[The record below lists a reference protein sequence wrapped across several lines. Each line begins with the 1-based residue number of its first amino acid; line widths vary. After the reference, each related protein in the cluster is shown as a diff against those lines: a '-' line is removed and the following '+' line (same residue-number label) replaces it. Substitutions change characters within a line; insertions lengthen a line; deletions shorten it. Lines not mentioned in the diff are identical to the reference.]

1 MKLSKNKIFRYLIPV
16 FLVAVYAGYASLK
29 VYGQETSAD
38 SSHAHGGE
46 ATEMVVEMDA
56 QHAGAENHE
65 NHQEAN
71 HAENAHG
78 EEKVDAGKLIMEHI
92 ADAHDWHIATLGH
105 THVTIPL
112 PVIIKDDAGIKVFS
126 SSRFEHGHATYEGYK
141 LGEKGQ
147 IVAVNADGSENHE
160 ASFVDLSITKNVAA
174 MMIAVILLC
183 IIMLSI
189 AGHYSK
195 NRNKAPKGFANL
207 VETLILF
214 IRDEVAK
221 PSIGPKYEKFLPYL
235 LTIFFFIFFN
245 NLLGLVP
252 FFPGGANVTGNIAV
266 TLVLALF
273 TFVITSIN
281 GNSSYWGHIFMPP
294 GVPKVLWI
302 LLIPIEI
309 IGMLNKPIVL
319 MIRLFANITAGHII
333 ILGFFSLIFIFGAMN
348 QYLGLGVSVLS
359 VAFTTFMSFLELLVA
374 FLQAYVFTLLSSLYF
389 GSAVEEHHHEEHH

>member
-29 VYGQETSAD
+29 VYGHEVPGDSTHTHEGETTEIVHESSVTHEESAEHSD
-38 SSHAHGGE
+38 HEHDNA
-46 ATEMVVEMDA
+46 
-56 QHAGAENHE
+56 AGAE
-65 NHQEAN
+65 
-71 HAENAHG
+71 HG

-92 ADAHDWHIATLGH
+92 ADAHDWHVATIGH
-105 THVTIPL
+105 SHISIPL
-112 PVIIKDDAGIKVFS
+112 PIIIKDDAGIKVFS

-141 LGEKGQ
+141 LGEKGK

-183 IIMLSI
+183 WIMLSI
-189 AGHYSK
+189 AGHYTRNK
-195 NRNKAPKGFANL
+195 NKAPKGFANL
-207 VETLILF
+207 IETLILF

-221 PSIGPKYEKFLPYL
+221 PSIGPKYEKFLPFL